1 LLFEFRRVLEPAII
15 DSIIKV
21 QDLLG
26 VNVRILKR
34 RRHARHEIEASF
46 FLSNKRNKSFITEKD

>member
-1 LLFEFRRVLEPAII
+1 LLFEFRRVLEPVII

-34 RRHARHEIEASF
+34 RRHARHEIEDSF